1 MNMLTMTLLMLLS
14 TASARTL
21 KADNPNHQYTSC
33 TYLAVC
39 VPDELVG
46 NKTLAIKVLNIN
58 HGQDTGYI
66 GDAES
71 GYCAVF
77 TQTGYGPEVD
87 LEFDRDGVL
96 VHKGHYQQNFCG
108 FMAGA
113 IHTDDPNAEIREGS
127 ASDHWPG
134 IITIKAW

>member
-1 MNMLTMTLLMLLS
+1 MLLS

-87 LEFDRDGVL
+87 DLEFYLDGVL
-96 VHKGHYQQNFCG
+96 VHKGYYQQNYCQWA
-108 FMAGA
+108 AGD
-113 IHTDDPNAEIREGS
+113 ITTDDPSAVCSKGSHNDKAGRCTIRYWE
-127 ASDHWPG
+127 
-134 IITIKAW
+134 